1 MFVKTISKRKE
12 GIRMDK
18 KLEIIVKA
26 LDDKKARDIQVLKV
40 EELTSIGDYFVI
52 AGGTSN
58 THVRSLADEVECK
71 LEEAGIEIR
80 GIEGRATGWILLD
93 CYDVLVHIFMPE
105 VRDTYNLER
114 LWGDA
119 QPVDI
124 ENLISE

>member
-18 KLEIIVKA
+18 KLEIIIKA

-40 EELTSIGDYFVI
+40 TDLTAVADYFVI

-58 THVRSLADEVECK
+58 THVRSLAEEVEFK
-71 LEEAGIEIR
+71 LEEANEEIR
-80 GIEGRATGWILLD
+80 GVEGRATGWILLD

-105 VRDTYNLER
+105 VRDMYNLER

-119 QPVDI
+119 EPVDI